1 MKIFQK
7 SRAILLGAAVA
18 DAAARPLHWIYDT
31 DEIQKLIG
39 AKADP
44 EFWPKSESPFY
55 TLPTG
60 ANSAYFDLSLV
71 MLRSLG
77 QNSGVFEPRIFMEHV
92 VSHFGQNTPYET
104 AFQKRKLN
112 YTPEVREKGWPAPI
126 NGPWRH
132 GLVTTMLENFS
143 RTEEIPVGPT
153 TANEIDGFCAALPV
167 WLVSKPEQRIALS
180 QKALKIVAG
189 GRLCEDHALAFL
201 QLLELASAGEQH
213 PIHQLARNPK
223 IYGLPQQI
231 TEEIEQ
237 VISASEVDHSDFV
250 QQVGKA
256 CRYSGTFQGAL
267 HAVLKASS
275 YEEGVRLSILAGGCN
290 CSRSIQVGSLLGA
303 IHGEEKIPKEWLDK
317 TDSVA
322 EIQNIV
328 GKLTLE

>member
-1 MKIFQK
+1 MTMVGGDDFKIIKGKDVLTLYQYHTK
-7 SRAILLGAAVA
+7 VA
-18 DAAARPLHWIYDT
+18 EH
-31 DEIQKLIG
+31 
-39 AKADP
+39 
-44 EFWPKSESPFY
+44 
-55 TLPTG
+55 
-60 ANSAYFDLSLV
+60 YFCSKCGIHTHNKP
-71 MLRSLG
+71 RS
-77 QNSGVFEPRIFMEHV
+77 
-92 VSHFGQNTPYET
+92 
-104 AFQKRKLN
+104 
-112 YTPEVREKGWPAPI
+112 
-126 NGPWRH
+126 
-132 GLVTTMLENFS
+132 
-143 RTEEIPVGPT
+143 
-153 TANEIDGFCAALPV
+153 
-167 WLVSKPEQRIALS
+167 
-180 QKALKIVAG
+180 
-189 GRLCEDHALAFL
+189 
-201 QLLELASAGEQH
+201 
-213 PIHQLARNPK
+213 NPK
-223 IYGLPQQI
+223 IYGIPHQI